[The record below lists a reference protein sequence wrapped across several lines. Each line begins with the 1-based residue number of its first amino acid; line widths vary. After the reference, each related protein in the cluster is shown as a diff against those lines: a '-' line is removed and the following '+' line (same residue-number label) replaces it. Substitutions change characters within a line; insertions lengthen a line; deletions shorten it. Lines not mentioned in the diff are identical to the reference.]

1 MLTAITN
8 AVIFTG
14 EQTIHGKSLV
24 IEDDLIHSIA
34 DPAQIPS
41 SAKIIDLEGQHI
53 APGLIDL
60 QIYGAG
66 RQMFGGTPSVEALS
80 EMETVLLAQG
90 CTGFFAAVATNTPAV
105 VEQAI
110 LSAKEYRK
118 KASGNFLGLHL
129 EGPYLN
135 PVCKGAHPEKL
146 IKKGTLTEL
155 KKWIG
160 LAEGEIKMMT
170 IAPELQDEEVIQ
182 YLNDQG
188 IIISAGHSNATYEE
202 AAKFINNPVS
212 ACTHLYNAM
221 TKIHHREPGLIPAVF
236 EKRPYTSIVADGIHV
251 SFPMIKLAK
260 RELTDHL
267 FLITDAVTESNEG
280 IYPHVFKGDR
290 YTLPDGTLSGSCLSM
305 LKAVE
310 NCVTYAGIPLD
321 EALRMASLYPLSL
334 IKKSETTGKIKPG
347 YKADIISFTSNY
359 QITNTFLNGNIHQR
373 LIKN

>member
-1 MLTAITN
+1 MLTALTN

-14 EQTIHGKSLV
+14 EEKLQGKVVLIKGDRIDSV
-24 IEDDLIHSIA
+24 I
-34 DPAQIPS
+34 DPSQIPS
-41 SAKIIDLEGQHI
+41 TAKIIDLQGQNI

-66 RQMFGGTPSVEALS
+66 REMFGSSPSAEALA
-80 EMETVLLAQG
+80 EMEKVLLAQG
-90 CTGFFAAVATNTPAV
+90 CTGFLAAVATNTPEV

-110 LSAKEYRK
+110 AAAKAYRNK
-118 KASGNFLGLHL
+118 SIGNFLGLHL

-135 PVCKGAHPEKL
+135 SKCKGAHPQNL

-155 KKWIG
+155 KRWID
-160 LAEGEIKMMT
+160 LADGEIKMMT
-170 IAPELQDEEVIQ
+170 IAPELQDQEVIN
-182 YLNDQG
+182 YLNEQG

-202 AAKFINNPVS
+202 AVRFLNNPVH

-221 TKIHHREPGLIPAVF
+221 SKIHHREPGLVPAIL
-236 EKRPYTSIVADGIHV
+236 EMKPYTSIVADGIHV

-260 RELTDHL
+260 RELAERL
-267 FLITDAVTESNEG
+267 FLITDAVTETSQG

-290 YTLPDGTLSGSCLSM
+290 YTMPDGTLSGSCLTM

-310 NCVTYAGIPLD
+310 NCVKFADILLE
-321 EALRMASLYPLSL
+321 EALRMATLYPSAL
-334 IKKSETTGKIKPG
+334 IGKSNKTGQIVAG
-347 YKADIISFTSNY
+347 YKADIIAFTNDYRISKV
-359 QITNTFLNGNIHQR
+359 FLNGNISER